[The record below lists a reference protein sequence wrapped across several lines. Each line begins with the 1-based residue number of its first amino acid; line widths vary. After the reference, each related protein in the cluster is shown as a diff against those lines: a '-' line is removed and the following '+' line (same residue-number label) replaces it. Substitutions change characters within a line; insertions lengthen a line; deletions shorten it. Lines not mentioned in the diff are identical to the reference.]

1 MTAPFFFHGLLLL
14 VGLCCPLPIT
24 KTSYLYEELYEDPSI
39 DHFQCRKVVLTICN
53 VSITLFKEMA
63 QRSGNGNILFSP
75 IRVIAALSMLSL
87 GAKGNLS
94 KHILEA
100 LRLNKTGLPEAEI
113 HKCFRY
119 LLRALHKPEEFSP
132 LKSGSSVFIHQGLTP
147 ENKFVEGVKD
157 LYHSDVI
164 SINFTDS
171 SRAKTQINNYMMEK
185 SKKEIG
191 DIVKN
196 LESDT
201 FLAVVNYII
210 LNAKIISNYGCRFL
224 KVKDYHLGY
233 GMATKVPTIHTV
245 DLNHLF
251 RVEDLS
257 STVLVYS
264 LLAGSF
270 TTYFILPDIGKMKK
284 VEQRLTYPHF
294 RRMRRQLSLR
304 MVDLETPEL
313 SLSETHDL
321 ESVMSL
327 LGITY
332 AFNGVTNSDSS
343 SVMNDTLPKSLKV
356 ISKAMLT
363 HEDKWSKPGKSI
375 CFKNDGSVDVGH
387 VQFNR
392 PFLIFIQDTKNDA
405 PLFLGRVVNPKN

>member
-1 MTAPFFFHGLLLL
+1 MMAPLFPHGFLLL
-14 VGLCCPLPIT
+14 VGLCCLLPIT
-24 KTSYLYEELYEDPSI
+24 KTYLYEELYEDPSI

-53 VSITLFKEMA
+53 VSLTLFKEMA

-75 IRVIAALSMLSL
+75 VRVIAAISMLSL

-100 LRLNKTGLPEAEI
+100 LKLNKTGLPEAEI

-132 LKSGSSVFIHQGLTP
+132 QKSGSSVFIHQGLTQVD
-147 ENKFVEGVKD
+147 KFVEGVKD
-157 LYHSDVI
+157 LYHSDI
-164 SINFTDS
+164 LSINFTDS
-171 SRAKTQINNYMMEK
+171 SSAKTQINNYVTEK
-185 SKKEIG
+185 SNKEIVN
-191 DIVKN
+191 IVKN
-196 LESDT
+196 LESNT
-201 FLAVVNYII
+201 FLAVVNYIT
-210 LNAKIISNYGCRFL
+210 LNAKIISDYGCRFV
-224 KVKDYHLGY
+224 KVNDYHLGY
-233 GMATKVPTIHTV
+233 GMTTKVPMIHTV

-264 LLAGSF
+264 LLAGNF
-270 TTYFILPDIGKMKK
+270 ATYFILPDIGKLKK
-284 VEQRLTYPHF
+284 VEQKLTYPHF

-304 MVDLETPEL
+304 MVDLEAPEL

-332 AFNGVTNSDSS
+332 AFNSDANS
-343 SVMNDTLPKSLKV
+343 SVVVNDTLQKSLKV
-356 ISKAMLT
+356 VSKAVLT
-363 HEDKWSKPGKSI
+363 HEDKWSKPGKSL
-375 CFKNDGSVDVGH
+375 CFKNDGSIDMGH